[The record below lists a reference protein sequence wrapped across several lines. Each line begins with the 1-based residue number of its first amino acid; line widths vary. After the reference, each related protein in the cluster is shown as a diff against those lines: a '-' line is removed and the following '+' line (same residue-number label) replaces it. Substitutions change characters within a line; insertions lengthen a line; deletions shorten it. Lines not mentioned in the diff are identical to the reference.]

1 VLAPGIATGGQT
13 WHAVTDRADA
23 HERIGAVIERLHAGG
38 DH

>member
-1 VLAPGIATGGQT
+1 LTSSALEDAPWA
-13 WHAVTDRADA
+13 HVNDRADA

>member
-1 VLAPGIATGGQT
+1 MFN
-13 WHAVTDRADA
+13 DRADA